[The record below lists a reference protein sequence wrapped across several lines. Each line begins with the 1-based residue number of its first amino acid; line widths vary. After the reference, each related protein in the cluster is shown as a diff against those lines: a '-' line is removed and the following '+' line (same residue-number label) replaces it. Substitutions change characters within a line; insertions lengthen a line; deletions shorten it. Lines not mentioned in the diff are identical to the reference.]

1 MVEPVAYCLY
11 SRPITSFNFFN
22 MNKLI
27 AVFCISVLLLFTGNA
42 YAQTKQI
49 AGTVKSKTTGQPLE
63 SVTIRN
69 DQNTTTSDQNG
80 HFSIVV
86 NPHSILSFSYVGHVA
101 RQINIDELGVD
112 ALILLESSDN
122 SLDAVVVTALGVS
135 KQKKSLGYAVQEL
148 KGASVSEAKENNI
161 VNALAGK
168 VAGVRVTNTQGDMG
182 SSRIVIR
189 GETSIAGN
197 NQPLFIVDDIPVDN
211 SQLGAGGSRD
221 YRNAIADLNS
231 EDIESISVLKGPN
244 AAALYGSRAAH
255 GVILIKT
262 KSGKNKKG
270 IGVTIN
276 SNTSFSN
283 VLILPDYQNVFG
295 QGSEGKFSYVDGKG
309 GGINDGVD
317 ESWGPKLDGRLIP
330 QFFSK
335 GEAVPFV
342 AHPNNVKD
350 YFNTGVTYS
359 NSVSLDGGSDGQ
371 YNYHIGLNNE
381 KQYGVIPNSEAG
393 KSNVAFNASYTVTS
407 KLKLGVTANYTIN
420 NAPNLPGSGGK
431 RATSTMLQF
440 TWFGRQVD
448 VNQLRDYIDADGNTF
463 NWNNSY
469 YSNPFWVAY
478 ENTVSQRRNRFTG
491 SINLNY
497 AITDGLSLNVRSGN
511 DYYNDRRKLRIAYG
525 TNGTPYGSYEE
536 DAFTVNENNT
546 EATLRYNKS
555 VSSDFSIDVLAGANR
570 RSKYFEENDQQAPR
584 LAVAKLYTLANSRD
598 PLISSN
604 YYSKLKTYSAFA
616 SAQVGYRNF
625 AFVNLTARNDWSSTL
640 PEQNLSY
647 FYPSV
652 NASLILTEAFDIKSD
667 VLSYAKL
674 RGGWSKVGS
683 DADPYQLLN
692 TYNFNSPFNGNPQ
705 LNTSGVDLNPNLK
718 SESTNSTEAGFE
730 LGLFSNR
737 VRLDLS
743 VYNTN
748 SINQILKVDVSASTG
763 YTQKLLNAGK
773 INNKGI
779 ELQLGLTPVKKND
792 FRWDIDLNYG
802 SNKSKVIILDDEG
815 RLQNYVLGS
824 YRNLQVIASVGKPYG
839 TLFGNAYLRD
849 AKGNIVVNNSGIP
862 LADPSKKV
870 LGKFTPDWVGGIN
883 NSFTYK
889 NINLSFLIDASRGGS
904 LFAGTNSTGSYTGVL
919 GLTLPGRDAEH
930 GGLEYYYPGNNKAN
944 GTVATTKGSAPPGG
958 ETVYDD
964 GIIFNGVKAD
974 GSTNTTIIPA
984 SQNYKAP
991 RNIEEQFVYSASYV
1005 KLREVKIS
1013 YSLPVSLIRHIGF
1026 VGATVSVVGR
1036 NLWIIHKD
1044 VPNIDPENAFTN
1056 GNAQGLEDLSV
1067 PTVRNYGFNINLKF

>member
-1 MVEPVAYCLY
+1 MK
-11 SRPITSFNFFN
+11 R
-22 MNKLI
+22 LI
-27 AVFCISVLLLFTGNA
+27 AFSCIIILFFLPRHVS
-42 YAQTKQI
+42 AQSRTV
-49 AGTVKSKTTGQPLE
+49 AGTVVSGTNGQALE
-63 SVTIRN
+63 SVTISN
-69 DQNTTTSDQNG
+69 GINSVASDQKGRFLIPAGKRN
-80 HFSIVV
+80 
-86 NPHSILSFSYVGHVA
+86 ILSFSYVGYA
-101 RQINIDELGVD
+101 SRQINIDTLSADPVI
-112 ALILLESSDN
+112 ILSASDN
-122 SLDAVVVTALGVS
+122 ALDAVVVTALGVS
-135 KQKKSLGYAVQEL
+135 RQKKSLGYAVQEV
-148 KGASVSEAKENNI
+148 KGSSLSEARESNI

-197 NQPLFIVDDIPVDN
+197 NQPLFIVDDVPVDN

-221 YRNAIADLNS
+221 FRNAIADLNA
-231 EDIESISVLKGPN
+231 EDIESVSVLKGPN

-255 GVILIKT
+255 GVVLIKT
-262 KSGKNKKG
+262 KNGKNKKG
-270 IGVTIN
+270 FGITIN
-276 SNTSFSN
+276 SNTSFAS
-283 VLILPDYQNVFG
+283 VLILPEYQNVFG

-309 GGINDGVD
+309 GGVNDGVD

-330 QFFSK
+330 QFNSK
-335 GEAVPFV
+335 GVAVPFV
-342 AHPNNVKD
+342 AHPDNVKD
-350 YFNTGVTYS
+350 YFKTGITYS
-359 NSVSLDGGSDGQ
+359 NSVSLDGGLANV
-371 YNYHIGLNNE
+371 YNYHIGFNNE
-381 KQYGVIPNSEAG
+381 KQYGVIPNSGAG
-393 KSNVAFNASYTVTS
+393 KNNIAFNASYTVAP
-407 KLKLGVTANYTIN
+407 KVKLGITANYTIN

-431 RATSTMLQF
+431 RSTSTMLQF

-448 VNQLRDYIDADGNTF
+448 INQLRDYLDADGNTF

-497 AITDGLSLNVRSGN
+497 AIADGLSLNLRSGN

-546 EATLRYNKS
+546 EATLRFNKA
-555 VSSDFSIDVLAGANR
+555 VSRDFSLDILAGGNL

-584 LAVAKLYTLANSRD
+584 LAVAKLYTLSNSRD
-598 PLISSN
+598 PLLSSS
-604 YYSKLKTYSAFA
+604 YFYKLKTYSAFG
-616 SAQVGYRNF
+616 SAQLGFKNYVF
-625 AFVNLTARNDWSSTL
+625 INLTARNDWSSTL

-647 FYPSV
+647 FYPS
-652 NASLILTEAFDIKSD
+652 ASASVVLTEALPIKGT
-667 VLSYAKL
+667 VLSYAKI

-730 LGLFSNR
+730 LGFLNNR

-779 ELQLGLTPVKKND
+779 ELQLGITPVKTGLFK
-792 FRWDIDLNYG
+792 WDIDLNYG
-802 SNKSKVIILDDEG
+802 ANKSRVISLDDEG

-824 YRNLQVIASVGKPYG
+824 YRNLQIIASVGKSYG

-849 AKGNIVVNNSGIP
+849 AKGNIVVNNAGIP
-862 LADPSKKV
+862 LADPNKKV
-870 LGKFTPDWVGGIN
+870 LGKFTPDWVGGVN
-883 NSFTYK
+883 NSFSYK
-889 NINLSFLIDASRGGS
+889 NINLSFLVDASIGGS

-919 GLTLPGRDAEH
+919 LSTLPGRDADH
-930 GGLEYYYPGNNKAN
+930 GGLYYYYPGNNKAN
-944 GTVATTKGSAPPGG
+944 STVALPKGGGPPAG

-964 GIIFNGVKAD
+964 GMIYKGVKTD
-974 GSTNTTIIPA
+974 GALNTAIIPA
-984 SQNYKAP
+984 SQYYKAP
-991 RNIEEQFVYSASYV
+991 RNIEEEFVYSASYV
-1005 KLREVKIS
+1005 KLREVKLGYNI
-1013 YSLPVSLIRHIGF
+1013 PVSWIRRLGL
-1026 VGATVSVVGR
+1026 VSATISAVGR
-1036 NLWIIHKD
+1036 NLWIIRKN

-1056 GNAQGLEDLSV
+1056 GNAQGLEDLTL
-1067 PTVRNYGFNINLKF
+1067 PTVRSYGFNINLKF

>member
-1 MVEPVAYCLY
+1 
-11 SRPITSFNFFN
+11 
-22 MNKLI
+22 MNRLI
-27 AVFCISVLLLFTGNA
+27 AFLSLAFLYFVPGDLL
-42 YAQTKQI
+42 AQTI
-49 AGTVKSKTTGQPLE
+49 PVSGTINSRTTGQPLE
-63 SVTIRN
+63 SVTV
-69 DQNTTTSDQNG
+69 TSSTNSTVSDKNG
-80 HFSIVV
+80 HYSIAA
-86 NPHSILSFSYVGHVA
+86 NAHSVLTFSYVGHA
-101 RQINIDELGVD
+101 TRQINIDSLAAD
-112 ALILLESSDN
+112 AAIWLEPSDN
-122 SLDAVVVTALGVS
+122 ALDAVVVTALGVS
-135 KQKKSLGYAVQEL
+135 KTKKSLGYATQEI
-148 KGASVSEAKENNI
+148 KGSAVSEAKESNI
-161 VNALAGK
+161 VNAFAGK

-197 NQPLFIVDDIPVDN
+197 NQPLFIVDDVPVDN

-221 YRNAIADLNS
+221 FRNAIADLNS
-231 EDIESISVLKGPN
+231 EDIESINVLKGPN

-270 IGVTIN
+270 LGITIN
-276 SNTSFSN
+276 SNTSFAN
-283 VLILPDYQNVFG
+283 ILVLPDYQNVFG
-295 QGSEGKFSYVDGKG
+295 QGSEGKFSYADGKG

-330 QFFSK
+330 QFYSK
-335 GEAVPFV
+335 GVAVPFI
-342 AHPNNVKD
+342 AHPDNVRD
-350 YFNTGVTYS
+350 YFKTGVTYS
-359 NSVSLDGGSDGQ
+359 NSISLDGGVANQ
-371 YNYHIGLNNE
+371 FNYHIGFNNE

-393 KSNVAFNASYTVTS
+393 KNNISFNAGYTVTP
-407 KLKLGVTANYTIN
+407 KLKLGITANYTVN

-448 VNQLRDYIDADGNTF
+448 VNQLRDYLDADGNTF

-491 SINLNY
+491 SVNLNY
-497 AITDGLSLNVRSGN
+497 TIIDGLSLNLRSGN

-546 EATLRYNKS
+546 EATLRYNKA
-555 VSSDFSIDVLAGANR
+555 VNSSFSLDVLAGANL

-584 LAVAKLYTLANSRD
+584 LAVAKLYTLTNSRD
-598 PLISSN
+598 PLISSS
-604 YYSKLKTYSAFA
+604 YFYKLKTYSAFA
-616 SAQVGYRNF
+616 SAQVGYKNF
-625 AFVNLTARNDWSSTL
+625 AFINLTARNDWSSTL

-652 NASLILTEAFDIKSD
+652 NASVVLTDALHIKSN
-667 VLSYAKL
+667 VLSYAKV

-718 SESTNSTEAGFE
+718 SESTNSTEAGAE
-730 LGLFSNR
+730 LGLLNNR
-737 VRLDLS
+737 LRLDLS

-773 INNKGI
+773 INNRGI
-779 ELQLGLTPVKKND
+779 EVQLGLTPVKTKS
-792 FRWDIDLNYG
+792 FKWDIDLNYAANR
-802 SNKSKVIILDDEG
+802 SRVVILDDAG
-815 RLQNYVLGS
+815 SLQNYVLGS
-824 YRNLQVIASVGKPYG
+824 YRNLQVIASVGKSYG

-849 AKGNIVVNNSGIP
+849 AKGNIVVNNAGIP

-870 LGKFTPDWVGGIN
+870 LGKYTPDWIGGVN

-889 NINLSFLIDASRGGS
+889 NFNASFLIDASIGGS

-919 GLTLPGRDAEH
+919 ASTLPGRDAEH
-930 GGLEYYYPGNNKAN
+930 GGLYYYYPGNNKSN
-944 GTVATTKGSAPPGG
+944 PTVALSKGGAAPGG
-958 ETVYDD
+958 ETVYED
-964 GIIFNGVKAD
+964 GIIFQGVKAD
-974 GSTNTTIIPA
+974 GTANSSIIPA
-984 SQNYKAP
+984 SQYYKAP
-991 RNIEEQFVYSASYV
+991 RNIEEAFVYSASYV
-1005 KLREVKIS
+1005 KLREVKLG
-1013 YSLPVSLIRHIGF
+1013 YNLPLNLIRRIGL

-1036 NLWIIHKD
+1036 NLWIIHKNA
-1044 VPNIDPENAFTN
+1044 PNIDPENAFTN
-1056 GNAQGLEDLSV
+1056 GNAQGLEDLTL
-1067 PTVRNYGFNINLKF
+1067 PTVRSYGFNINLKF

>member
-1 MVEPVAYCLY
+1 
-11 SRPITSFNFFN
+11 

-27 AVFCISVLLLFTGNA
+27 ALFTIA
-42 YAQTKQI
+42 LLYFIPHDLAAQTV
-49 AGTVKSKTTGQPLE
+49 AVSGTINSTATGQPLE

-69 DQNTTTSDQNG
+69 NTKSTVTDKNG
-80 HFSIVV
+80 QFTISV
-86 NPHSILSFSYVGHVA
+86 PAHSILSISYVGHA
-101 RQINIDELGVD
+101 SRQINVD
-112 ALILLESSDN
+112 SLSAGAAIWLEPSDN
-122 SLDAVVVTALGVS
+122 ALDAVVVTALGVS
-135 KQKKSLGYAVQEL
+135 KTKKSLGYATQEI
-148 KGASVSEAKENNI
+148 KGSAVAEAKESNI

-197 NQPLFIVDDIPVDN
+197 NQPLFIVDDVPVDN

-221 YRNAIADLNS
+221 FRNAIADLNS

-270 IGVTIN
+270 LGVTIN
-276 SNTSFSN
+276 SNTSFAN
-283 VLILPDYQNVFG
+283 ILILPDYQNVFG

-309 GGINDGVD
+309 AGINDGVD

-330 QFFSK
+330 QFYSK
-335 GEAVPFV
+335 GVAVPFV
-342 AHPNNVKD
+342 AHPDNVKD
-350 YFNTGVTYS
+350 YFKTGATYS
-359 NSVSLDGGSDGQ
+359 NSISLDGGVANQ
-371 YNYHIGLNNE
+371 YNYHIGFNNE

-393 KSNVAFNASYTVTS
+393 KNNISFNAGYTVTP
-407 KLKLGVTANYTIN
+407 KLKLGINANYTVN
-420 NAPNLPGSGGK
+420 SAPNLPGSGGK

-448 VNQLRDYIDADGNTF
+448 VNQLRNYLDADGNTF

-491 SINLNY
+491 SVNLNY
-497 AITDGLSLNVRSGN
+497 AIADGLNLNVRSGN

-525 TNGTPYGSYEE
+525 TNGTPFGSYEE

-546 EATLRYNKS
+546 EATLRYNKA
-555 VSSDFSIDVLAGANR
+555 VSSDFSLDVLAGANL

-584 LAVAKLYTLANSRD
+584 LAVAKLYTLSNSRD
-598 PLISSN
+598 PLISSS
-604 YYSKLKTYSAFA
+604 YFYKLKTYSAFA
-616 SAQVGYRNF
+616 SAQVGYKNF
-625 AFVNLTARNDWSSTL
+625 AFINLTARNDWSSTL
-640 PEQNLSY
+640 PEQSLSY

-652 NASLILTEAFDIKSD
+652 NASVVLTDALSIKSN
-667 VLSYAKL
+667 VLSYAKI

-718 SESTNSTEAGFE
+718 SESTNSAEAGVE
-730 LGLFSNR
+730 LGLLGNR
-737 VRLDLS
+737 VRVDLS

-779 ELQLGLTPVKKND
+779 EVQLGITPVKSKL
-792 FRWDIDLNYG
+792 FKWDVDLNYG
-802 SNKSKVIILDDEG
+802 ANRSKVIILDDEG

-824 YRNLQVIASVGKPYG
+824 YRNLQVIATVGKPYG

-849 AKGNIVVNNSGIP
+849 AKGNIVVNNAGIP
-862 LADPSKKV
+862 LADPNKKV
-870 LGKFTPDWVGGIN
+870 LGKFTPDWVGGVN

-889 NINLSFLIDASRGGS
+889 NLNLSFLIDASIGGS

-919 GLTLPGRDAEH
+919 ASTLPGRDAEH
-930 GGLEYYYPGNNKAN
+930 GGLYYYYPGNNKAN
-944 GTVATTKGSAPPGG
+944 ATVGLSKGGAPPAG
-958 ETVYDD
+958 ETVYED

-974 GSTNTTIIPA
+974 GTANASIIPA
-984 SQNYKAP
+984 SQYYKAP

-1005 KLREVKIS
+1005 KLREVKLG
-1013 YSLPVSLIRHIGF
+1013 YNLPQHLIKRIGL
-1026 VGATVSVVGR
+1026 VGATVSIVGR
-1036 NLWIIHKD
+1036 NLWIIHKN

-1056 GNAQGLEDLSV
+1056 GNAQGLEDLTL
-1067 PTVRNYGFNINLKF
+1067 PTVRSYGFNINLKF